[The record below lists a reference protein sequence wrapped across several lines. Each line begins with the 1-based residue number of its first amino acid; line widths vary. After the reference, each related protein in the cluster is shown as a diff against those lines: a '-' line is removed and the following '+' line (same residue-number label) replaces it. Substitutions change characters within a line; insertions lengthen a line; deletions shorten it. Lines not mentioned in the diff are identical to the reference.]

1 MWMSFNNATSRD
13 LNFPYQAKSPT
24 LKKVITFDEDEL
36 WREVDRILAE
46 DTERKY
52 TVGTNLYYNMLLCSD
67 VNYWLDQDTQL
78 YLEEFMAMKRFNIPL
93 ANSLADTDYHQFV
106 VFSCIDE
113 EFNACIEAQKKKNS
127 NG

>member
-1 MWMSFNNATSRD
+1 MWMSFNNATTRV
-13 LNFPYQAKSPT
+13 LEFPYQAKSPT
-24 LKKVITFDEDEL
+24 LKKVITFDEAEL

-52 TVGTNLYYNMLLCSD
+52 TVGTNLYYNMLLCSN

-78 YLEEFMAMKRFNIPL
+78 YLEEFMAMKQFNIPL
-93 ANSLADTDYHQFV
+93 SSNIDDTDYHRFV
-106 VFSCIDE
+106 IFSGIYE
-113 EFNACIEAQKKKNS
+113 EYNACIEAQQKKKS